1 MTSLASTTWPELA
14 QASAA
19 PTFKLCGGPGGA
31 APRTTVDPAL
41 FRMVDL
47 RQLELSD
54 LGLVTLAPWSGPALP
69 TADDDSKD
77 GGDGDCDCDDADDDA
92 AAAAA
97 TGVCCGGPGCKGCRA
112 PAATPS
118 ARRATPAASFAAL
131 TGLQD
136 LTLSQ
141 NALGPHI
148 SPRGALFGLT
158 ALRSLDLS
166 RNGLESIPAEIA
178 SCVSLGVLDV
188 SFNDLSALPGA
199 LGALTALTTFRAS
212 ANQLTCAGLPEPFFG
227 LPRLAECVL
236 RGNQLVGS
244 LPVGFARMPALKEL
258 DIADNA
264 LTMLDVA
271 FAHPDACQRLKKLV
285 IQGNPWSDKKL
296 AKMGGGA
303 QGGGAQVPKKI
314 FEVLRNGMSKRGAKN
329 VLRAAP
335 KPRPPRM
342 YAGPDASV
350 GAESEMNFPCLGAGG
365 GGETKEGGPDLAS
378 GDGEGGGGGGK
389 QGKGKGKGKGNGKGN
404 GKGKGK
410 EKGKGKAKGQA
421 AKGGASNQSPTTDHP
436 RPAPLRQVRVR
447 RDALSVRPHLLVC
460 VVHIVWDP
468 SVGGATRDGGD
479 DSDNDDDNDDD
490 ESWGDDGSDGD
501 ASGGKGAVGGLRGF
515 GNDDSSDTDSSDDSD
530 EHAAAASGG
539 AAKKGTANTPKKNAP
554 PFVFSQGASV
564 DAGAFE
570 AHVGIIEMRA
580 LSGVKNAGAVGGGAG
595 GGDEGPGGGSGGG
608 AGTLSNQDEDPAR
621 TAAVAAVARMAGFI
635 SAQTRIHGNR
645 KSGAL
650 GSHNASEVTFPLRY
664 NAEPHEDVVFSPL
677 SVGWKQEKGVYT
689 ASEFA
694 HASLRDSGLGRPA
707 KALLAL
713 PLCPVLR
720 DASERVMSVAPLSN
734 GYATRTTADA
744 RGGIVLECSSSEGEA
759 PCRDMLLALVLE
771 MITMAEGDPSSDSP
785 TSGLHVLIEPVQI
798 VADWDNALQFACF
811 PSRDELL
818 ALPPLP

>member
-1 MTSLASTTWPELA
+1 MDRVGTVSEKEISTNSLSNEN
-14 QASAA
+14 SRSD
-19 PTFKLCGGPGGA
+19 FGEN
-31 APRTTVDPAL
+31 AL
-41 FRMVDL
+41 RRLLLGDTHHTGNEDL
-47 RQLELSD
+47 RAYVEAPESSFLS
-54 LGLVTLAPWSGPALP
+54 SSSLP
-69 TADDDSKD
+69 
-77 GGDGDCDCDDADDDA
+77 
-92 AAAAA
+92 
-97 TGVCCGGPGCKGCRA
+97 
-112 PAATPS
+112 
-118 ARRATPAASFAAL
+118 
-131 TGLQD
+131 
-136 LTLSQ
+136 
-141 NALGPHI
+141 
-148 SPRGALFGLT
+148 
-158 ALRSLDLS
+158 
-166 RNGLESIPAEIA
+166 EIA
-178 SCVSLGVLDV
+178 SSLAHRLNELGEQLYNMGQFRGACKCSDLAGDDVSLFIALVAAHKYSQENNRSTKDIEAVLTE
-188 SFNDLSALPGA
+188 LSTDTPHVIVR
-199 LGALTALTTFRAS
+199 TTCKRYLFQT
-212 ANQLTCAGLPEPFFG
+212 NK
-227 LPRLAECVL
+227 
-236 RGNQLVGS
+236 N
-244 LPVGFARMPALKEL
+244 
-258 DIADNA
+258 
-264 LTMLDVA
+264 
-271 FAHPDACQRLKKLV
+271 KK
-285 IQGNPWSDKKL
+285 D
-296 AKMGGGA
+296 
-303 QGGGAQVPKKI
+303 
-314 FEVLRNGMSKRGAKN
+314 
-329 VLRAAP
+329 
-335 KPRPPRM
+335 
-342 YAGPDASV
+342 
-350 GAESEMNFPCLGAGG
+350 
-365 GGETKEGGPDLAS
+365 
-378 GDGEGGGGGGK
+378 
-389 QGKGKGKGKGNGKGN
+389 
-404 GKGKGK
+404 GK
-410 EKGKGKAKGQA
+410 EKDGNVGLSGLDGLDGLDEEDMLALSKWKALQQRDANLVVYQRRQALLVGVENIPNISMAESNTSIEKRNRNSVLKHSKEKTTSLLPIGTSLNAWLGYVNNGNATNGKDAFGEGNFAKGEEEGKGKAKGQA

-595 GGDEGPGGGSGGG
+595 GGDEGPGGGGGG

>member
-1 MTSLASTTWPELA
+1 MTSLASTGQWPELA

-77 GGDGDCDCDDADDDA
+77 GGDGDCDCDDADDD

-365 GGETKEGGPDLAS
+365 GGGGGRDEGGRTGPCEWRWRRRRRRRQT
-378 GDGEGGGGGGK
+378 GQGQGQRQGQWQGQWQGEREREREREGK
-389 QGKGKGKGKGNGKGN
+389 R
-404 GKGKGK
+404 
-410 EKGKGKAKGQA
+410 A
-421 AKGGASNQSPTTDHP
+421 
-436 RPAPLRQVRVR
+436 
-447 RDALSVRPHLLVC
+447 
-460 VVHIVWDP
+460 
-468 SVGGATRDGGD
+468 
-479 DSDNDDDNDDD
+479 
-490 ESWGDDGSDGD
+490 GS
-501 ASGGKGAVGGLRGF
+501 
-515 GNDDSSDTDSSDDSD
+515 
-530 EHAAAASGG
+530 
-539 AAKKGTANTPKKNAP
+539 
-554 PFVFSQGASV
+554 
-564 DAGAFE
+564 
-570 AHVGIIEMRA
+570 
-580 LSGVKNAGAVGGGAG
+580 
-595 GGDEGPGGGSGGG
+595 
-608 AGTLSNQDEDPAR
+608 
-621 TAAVAAVARMAGFI
+621 
-635 SAQTRIHGNR
+635 
-645 KSGAL
+645 
-650 GSHNASEVTFPLRY
+650 
-664 NAEPHEDVVFSPL
+664 
-677 SVGWKQEKGVYT
+677 
-689 ASEFA
+689 
-694 HASLRDSGLGRPA
+694 
-707 KALLAL
+707 
-713 PLCPVLR
+713 
-720 DASERVMSVAPLSN
+720 
-734 GYATRTTADA
+734 
-744 RGGIVLECSSSEGEA
+744 
-759 PCRDMLLALVLE
+759 
-771 MITMAEGDPSSDSP
+771 
-785 TSGLHVLIEPVQI
+785 
-798 VADWDNALQFACF
+798 
-811 PSRDELL
+811 
-818 ALPPLP
+818 